1 VLRCAPF
8 ILSLSADSRVRAVNA
23 QGTVYP
29 RPQGRLWL
37 SGVLGLGGSG
47 ALRAV
52 GKVFV
57 WGVLP
62 APLFGA
68 AAWGKTRAAL
78 GIREL
83 ACGRQAFIATWLF
96 DPSMSALPIILKQNS
111 VSVGLFTLLREREL
125 GLDRRET
132 G

>member
-1 VLRCAPF
+1 VISEEKARLTRLGRSNPSPPICPSAKQGSWGFP
-8 ILSLSADSRVRAVNA
+8 LSFSPGFSR
-23 QGTVYP
+23 
-29 RPQGRLWL
+29 
-37 SGVLGLGGSG
+37 GGS
-47 ALRAV
+47 V
-52 GKVFV
+52 GGVGSKKVSVYSGIYGGV
-57 WGVLP
+57 WGTKDRT
-62 APLFGA
+62 FG
-68 AAWGKTRAAL
+68 GK
-78 GIREL
+78 L

>member
-1 VLRCAPF
+1 MESPLPAIPKAKGLPVGGL
-8 ILSLSADSRVRAVNA
+8 
-23 QGTVYP
+23 
-29 RPQGRLWL
+29 GRLE
-37 SGVLGLGGSG
+37 
-47 ALRAV
+47 RACL
-52 GKVFV
+52 K
-57 WGVLP
+57 
-62 APLFGA
+62 
-68 AAWGKTRAAL
+68 
-78 GIREL
+78 EL

>member
-1 VLRCAPF
+1 MCVGGGPRS
-8 ILSLSADSRVRAVNA
+8 LSLHLPPPPPPYLAVRVR
-23 QGTVYP
+23 
-29 RPQGRLWL
+29 
-37 SGVLGLGGSG
+37 G
-47 ALRAV
+47 AL
-52 GKVFV
+52 
-57 WGVLP
+57 
-62 APLFGA
+62 
-68 AAWGKTRAAL
+68 L
-78 GIREL
+78 GEL

>member
-1 VLRCAPF
+1 MGR
-8 ILSLSADSRVRAVNA
+8 RGKRRALLA
-23 QGTVYP
+23 GTQ
-29 RPQGRLWL
+29 R
-37 SGVLGLGGSG
+37 
-47 ALRAV
+47 
-52 GKVFV
+52 
-57 WGVLP
+57 
-62 APLFGA
+62 FG
-68 AAWGKTRAAL
+68 T
-78 GIREL
+78 REL

>member
-1 VLRCAPF
+1 MKPLGQASIKGGLDTEGGRVGQVLF
-8 ILSLSADSRVRAVNA
+8 SSLS
-23 QGTVYP
+23 
-29 RPQGRLWL
+29 RPTK
-37 SGVLGLGGSG
+37 
-47 ALRAV
+47 ALEYH
-52 GKVFV
+52 
-57 WGVLP
+57 L
-62 APLFGA
+62 
-68 AAWGKTRAAL
+68 
-78 GIREL
+78 EL

>member
-1 VLRCAPF
+1 MRVKLYAYMHR
-8 ILSLSADSRVRAVNA
+8 LKRSAK
-23 QGTVYP
+23 
-29 RPQGRLWL
+29 GRYGLLL
-37 SGVLGLGGSG
+37 SGKCRSKHKKGYAIKTIKKKTKDDITISLKDEIK
-47 ALRAV
+47 R
-52 GKVFV
+52 
-57 WGVLP
+57 
-62 APLFGA
+62 LFTIKQMA
-68 AAWGKTRAAL
+68 
-78 GIREL
+78 EL